1 MLINWFT
8 VVAQI
13 INFLILVG
21 LLRWFLYQPILQVIE
36 KRKSRLEQEWQ
47 AAKTAQ
53 TEAEETID
61 HYQEK
66 QQTLEQQRQDFLSQA
81 RGEAEQERQR
91 LLTETR
97 QVVTEQRHTWQQD
110 WSQEKKKFLRT
121 LRQQIIQQT
130 VNIARQAVSHL
141 ANASLEQQIIRV
153 FCDRLQHLA
162 PDKQAAISQA
172 LTESDQPLQIITHF
186 DLAPDLRKQV
196 IDTLQGQWAIA
207 KPPQFVTDR
216 QLICGIQLKLAGQ
229 EICWNLDTYLENLE
243 QRLTDAMSNY
253 A

>member
-97 QVVTEQRHTWQQD
+97 QVVTEQRHTLQQD
-110 WSQEKKKFLRT
+110 WSQEKKKISAYPAPT
-121 LRQQIIQQT
+121 
-130 VNIARQAVSHL
+130 NYS
-141 ANASLEQQIIRV
+141 AN
-153 FCDRLQHLA
+153 
-162 PDKQAAISQA
+162 
-172 LTESDQPLQIITHF
+172 
-186 DLAPDLRKQV
+186 
-196 IDTLQGQWAIA
+196 G
-207 KPPQFVTDR
+207 
-216 QLICGIQLKLAGQ
+216 
-229 EICWNLDTYLENLE
+229 
-243 QRLTDAMSNY
+243 
-253 A
+253 

>member
-1 MLINWFT
+1 M
-8 VVAQI
+8 
-13 INFLILVG
+13 
-21 LLRWFLYQPILQVIE
+21 
-36 KRKSRLEQEWQ
+36 
-47 AAKTAQ
+47 
-53 TEAEETID
+53 
-61 HYQEK
+61 
-66 QQTLEQQRQDFLSQA
+66 
-81 RGEAEQERQR
+81 
-91 LLTETR
+91 
-97 QVVTEQRHTWQQD
+97 VTEQRHTWQQD